1 MQTPRFSINGQ
12 PVRGAERRGLRILLA
27 AARRSKS
34 VLLAT
39 AVVALCAG
47 CASLPGASGTS
58 GTSGTSGS
66 SANSCTGPVSY
77 CNIFF
82 GS

>member
-1 MQTPRFSINGQ
+1 MQTQRFSINGQ

-27 AARRSKS
+27 AARRSKG

-47 CASLPGASGTS
+47 CASLPGASGTRGANS
-58 GTSGTSGS
+58 S
-66 SANSCTGPVSY
+66 SASSCTGPVSY